1 MAKTRATF
9 ARILSPTIVLAAVV
23 LVASTA
29 ASTVAVVKITGA
41 DVANGSLTGR
51 DLKDESVKSRDI
63 DNGTV
68 RRRDLAEGAL
78 VPGPAGPTG
87 PQGPA
92 GQSGL
97 PDAWVKVGADSI
109 LSPEN
114 DRVVAAT
121 IVVPAGSYLVTATA
135 GVVDPFDNAPMGG
148 DVTCSV
154 RTGGGQVLAE
164 SVRTPAEFDNE
175 STGLIHLELGYVA
188 AASTT
193 LELFCLQGIG
203 NVGVVRPTLTALAV
217 GALHT

>member
-51 DLKDESVKSRDI
+51 DVKDESVKSRDI